1 MECYFRLNAVMV
13 GQGRWACCLMLTI
26 TSFFQMVNHAINFSP
41 FWYEK
46 QRKIKIRY
54 YDYVFFFKNDRR
66 FIVSQ
71 HLKKGTRRVEL

>member
-1 MECYFRLNAVMV
+1 
-13 GQGRWACCLMLTI
+13 
-26 TSFFQMVNHAINFSP
+26 MVNHAINFSIL
-41 FWYEK
+41 WYEK

-66 FIVSQ
+66 FIESP